1 MDQIK
6 EKFLIDQNTIFLN
19 HGSYGAC
26 PRPVFQEYQR
36 WQRLLEEQPVHFFTD
51 TVYHAWYTV
60 YVISYV
66 VRVIESVV
74 CGR

>member
-1 MDQIK
+1 MNQLK
-6 EKFLIDQNTIFLN
+6 ENFLIAPDSLFLN

-51 TVYHAWYTV
+51 TVYHA
-60 YVISYV
+60 
-66 VRVIESVV
+66 
-74 CGR
+74 

>member
-1 MDQIK
+1 MNQLK
-6 EKFLIDQNTIFLN
+6 ENFLIAPDSIFLN

-51 TVYHAWYTV
+51 TVYLSLIH
-60 YVISYV
+60 I
-66 VRVIESVV
+66 
-74 CGR
+74 